1 VPIDA
6 LAATQQDVGP
16 GEGTAASGAAHA
28 VQSVSAVGGPLC
40 IAERYTV
47 LSSLGRGGM
56 GEVFAAVDTRSGARI
71 AVKVLHRTDASARG
85 VERLLREANAAGR
98 VQHPAVVRVFDAGVD
113 EANGLAYI
121 AQELLVGET
130 LHALVA
136 RRGRLLPAEAV
147 ALLSPVVEALAA
159 AHDVGVVHRDLKPE
173 NIFVER
179 DGEVLRPRVIDFGIA
194 RLVARDDA
202 QASQLTTTGAV
213 LGTPLYMS
221 PEQARGAA
229 DVDEQTDVWAI
240 GIVLYEL
247 LTGAT
252 PFARATP
259 HATLA
264 AILLDPVVSPRE
276 AAPDVSG
283 PLAAVV
289 LRALA
294 RNRVERY
301 GSMHELAEALRGASL
316 ASTAV
321 AVPPPAP
328 TESDPPP
335 VLERPPPPAAPRRRV
350 AGYVLGAVAVS
361 ALVAA
366 VAGLRLVPAAPR
378 PSPVPAL
385 TAVST
390 PVPASFASVDPAPVV
405 PQPPPAEPLARPALP
420 TVPDASVVAVPH
432 VARPARRV
440 QRASAVSPPVAEA
453 VPARRINGAPIVG
466 L

>member
-1 VPIDA
+1 
-6 LAATQQDVGP
+6 
-16 GEGTAASGAAHA
+16 
-28 VQSVSAVGGPLC
+28 
-40 IAERYTV
+40 
-47 LSSLGRGGM
+47 M
-56 GEVFAAVDTRSGARI
+56 GEVFAAIDTQTGEQV
-71 AVKVLHRTDASARG
+71 AVKVLHRADSSARG
-85 VERLLREANAAGR
+85 IERLLREANAAGR
-98 VQHPAVVRVFDAGVD
+98 VQHPAVVRVFEAGVD
-113 EANGLAYI
+113 EVNGLAYI

-136 RRGRLLPAEAV
+136 RRGRLVPAEAV
-147 ALLSPVVEALAA
+147 ALLSPVVDALAA
-159 AHDVGVVHRDLKPE
+159 AHAVGVVHRDLKPE
-173 NIFVER
+173 NIFLER
-179 DGEVLRPRVIDFGIA
+179 DGEVMRPRVIDFGIA
-194 RLVARDDA
+194 RFVACDDA
-202 QASQLTTTGAV
+202 PAAQLTTTGAV

-252 PFARATP
+252 PFVRATP

-264 AILLDPVVSPRE
+264 AILLDPVVSPRTS
-276 AAPDVSG
+276 APEVPE

-316 ASTAV
+316 VSTTAAALPAVVAQPSPARAV
-321 AVPPPAP
+321 APPA
-328 TESDPPP
+328 
-335 VLERPPPPAAPRRRV
+335 VLERPSSAVAPRRRV
-350 AGYVLGAVAVS
+350 AGFLLGGVAVS

-366 VAGLRLVPAAPR
+366 VVGPRLVPAAPR
-378 PSPVPAL
+378 PSPVPAV

-390 PVPASFASVDPAPVV
+390 PVPASFASVNPAPVV
-405 PQPPPAEPLARPALP
+405 PQTPPAEPLPRAALP
-420 TVPDASVVAVPH
+420 TVPDASVVAAPH

-440 QRASAVSPPVAEA
+440 QRVSAA
-453 VPARRINGAPIVG
+453 VPASPPAVEGVSPRRVNGAPIVG